1 MEPIFKPQVV
11 PVDHYLPAR
20 EVLAEEQYHPS
31 EHFHG
36 TTKPYV
42 RWWWL
47 AGPFREK
54 DIVYQL
60 DWIKAK
66 GFGGVELAWL
76 WPSWLGAKACQLPRP
91 NWLDSQWSYLVSF
104 AKLWADKIGLGCDL
118 TLGSCWPF
126 GGSCVKPEDA
136 AQTFFGPSGQTLEG
150 SWEEGSGR
158 ELGIVNHL
166 SRQALENYFAALLP
180 AFQPALTGARSAL
193 FCDSLE
199 LDTQHWWSPE
209 LTEPFA
215 RKFGYRIEL
224 IAETLD
230 QEPDVRYDYRKF
242 LAQTM
247 LREFFVAFTD
257 LCHQA
262 GATSRVQCHG
272 SLTDLLSSYAAVDIP
287 ESESLL
293 FHPTFSRIPASAG
306 ALSGK
311 PVVSCETFTCIY
323 GFPGPNQ
330 PEALRYG
337 RKEQVAD
344 LKLLADALFAQGINQ
359 ILWHGMPFNGPGGRH
374 EFYASVHVGPDA
386 AFAQHLSSFNAY
398 LETVSALM
406 QLGHPT
412 SRLAVYLPNEDNLM
426 LDRIPAQERTPGAVY
441 RWEMRH
447 VEVPAETWG
456 YAPLWISAPFLERGS
471 VEEGKLR
478 VGNLDFSG
486 LYVDVAWLD
495 GDVLPP
501 LLRLAQGGLPVILKR
516 SPKQPGWARRRDYN
530 ALLLELQELPN
541 VYPGLKEAG
550 LRPVVDGDDL
560 PPFWVRRTEQ
570 FCYFFFAHPAARGVR
585 YPMRYGQSEECVPI
599 QRGVTLEVGPTST
612 SLVLDFQAHQT
623 LAVRVACS
631 DGRAEFIN
639 IGYQPPPPFISP

>member
-1 MEPIFKPQVV
+1 
-11 PVDHYLPAR
+11 
-20 EVLAEEQYHPS
+20 
-31 EHFHG
+31 
-36 TTKPYV
+36 
-42 RWWWL
+42 
-47 AGPFREK
+47 
-54 DIVYQL
+54 
-60 DWIKAK
+60 
-66 GFGGVELAWL
+66 
-76 WPSWLGAKACQLPRP
+76 
-91 NWLDSQWSYLVSF
+91 VSF

-158 ELGIVNHL
+158 ELRIVNHL
-166 SRQALENYFAALLP
+166 SRQALEKYFAALLP
-180 AFQPALTGARSAL
+180 AFQAALAGARSAL

-209 LTEPFA
+209 LTEPFDQ
-215 RKFGYRIEL
+215 KFGYRIEL

-230 QEPDVRYDYRKF
+230 QQPDVRYDYRKF

-293 FHPTFSRIPASAG
+293 FNPTFSRIPASAG
-306 ALSGK
+306 ALAGK
-311 PVVSCETFTCIY
+311 PVVSCETFTCLY
-323 GFPGPNQ
+323 GFPVLGQ
-330 PEALRYG
+330 PEALLYW

-359 ILWHGMPFNGPGGRH
+359 ILWHGMPFNRPGGRH
-374 EFYASVHVGPDA
+374 EFFASVHVGPDA
-386 AFAQHLSSFNAY
+386 VFAQHLSPFNAY

-406 QLGHPT
+406 QLGRPI
-412 SRLAVYLPNEDNLM
+412 SQLAVYLPNEDNLM

-456 YAPLWISAPFLERGS
+456 YAPLWISAPFLEGAS
-471 VEEGKLR
+471 VDEGQLR
-478 VGNLDFSG
+478 VGNLVFPG

-495 GDVLPP
+495 GDVLLP
-501 LLRLAQGGLPVILKR
+501 LLRLARGGLPVILKR
-516 SPKQPGWARRRDYN
+516 SPKEPGRARRRDYN

-550 LRPVVDGDDL
+550 LRPAVDGDDL

-599 QRGVTLEVGPTST
+599 QRGVRLEVGPTST
-612 SLVLDFQAHQT
+612 ALVLDFQAHQA